1 MLRSPKKAHRP
12 RPDFCSKLALNQL
25 VISGELI
32 ALEGLRY
39 TPAGVARVALTLSHV
54 SQQPEAN
61 GMRQVQ
67 CEVNALAFAGV
78 AEKVAGF
85 APGQH
90 VKVRGFLASRSLR
103 SRQLVLHINDI
114 ILE

>member
-1 MLRSPKKAHRP
+1 MAR
-12 RPDFCSKLALNQL
+12 NQV

-54 SQQPEAN
+54 SQQAEA
-61 GMRQVQ
+61 GGLRQVQ
-67 CEVNALAFAGV
+67 CEVNALAFADV
-78 AEKVAGF
+78 AEKAAKF
-85 APGQH
+85 AVGQT
-90 VKVRGFLASRSLR
+90 VKVRGFLAQQSIRN
-103 SRQLVLHINDI
+103 RQLVLHINDI

>member
-1 MLRSPKKAHRP
+1 MR
-12 RPDFCSKLALNQL
+12 NQV

-39 TPAGVARVALTLSHV
+39 TPAGVARVALTLSHS
-54 SQQPEAN
+54 SQQTEAN
-61 GMRQVQ
+61 VLRQVQ
-67 CEVNALAFAGV
+67 CEVKALAFAEV
-78 AEKVAGF
+78 ADKAAQFSV
-85 APGQH
+85 GQT
-90 VKVRGFLASRSLR
+90 VKVRGFLAQQGIR

>member
-1 MLRSPKKAHRP
+1 M
-12 RPDFCSKLALNQL
+12 
-25 VISGELI
+25 
-32 ALEGLRY
+32 
-39 TPAGVARVALTLSHV
+39 ALTLSHS

-61 GMRQVQ
+61 GVRQVQ

-78 AEKVAGF
+78 ADKVARF
-85 APGQH
+85 AVGQN
-90 VKVRGFLASRSLR
+90 VKVRGFLARQGIR

>member
-1 MLRSPKKAHRP
+1 MAR
-12 RPDFCSKLALNQL
+12 NQV

-39 TPAGVARVALTLSHV
+39 TPAGVARVELTLSHS
-54 SQQPEAN
+54 SQQSEAN
-61 GMRQVQ
+61 GLREVR
-67 CEVNALAFAGV
+67 CEVVALAFAEV
-78 AEKVAGF
+78 AHKAVQF
-85 APGQH
+85 AVGQT
-90 VKVRGFLASRSLR
+90 VKVRGFLAQRSMR

>member
-1 MLRSPKKAHRP
+1 
-12 RPDFCSKLALNQL
+12 LARNEV

-32 ALEGLRY
+32 ALESLRY
-39 TPAGVARVALTLSHV
+39 TPGGVARVVLTLSHS

-61 GMRQVQ
+61 GLRQVR
-67 CEVNALAFAGV
+67 CEVSALAFAEA
-78 AEKVAGF
+78 AEKAARF
-85 APGQH
+85 AVGQT
-90 VKVRGFLASRSLR
+90 VKVRGFLAQQSIR

>member
-1 MLRSPKKAHRP
+1 MAR
-12 RPDFCSKLALNQL
+12 NQV

-32 ALEGLRY
+32 ALDGIRY
-39 TPAGVARVALTLSHV
+39 TPAGVARVALILRHT
-54 SQQPEAN
+54 SQQPEAD
-61 GMRQVQ
+61 GLRQVQ

-78 AEKVAGF
+78 AEKAAQF
-85 APGQH
+85 AVGQT
-90 VKVRGFLASRSLR
+90 VKVRGFLAQQSIR

>member
-1 MLRSPKKAHRP
+1 MAR
-12 RPDFCSKLALNQL
+12 NQV

-32 ALEGLRY
+32 ALDGLRY
-39 TPAGVARVALTLSHV
+39 TPAGVARVALTLRHN

-61 GMRQVQ
+61 GLRQVQ
-67 CEVNALAFAGV
+67 CEVNALAFADV
-78 AEKVAGF
+78 ADKAARF
-85 APGQH
+85 AIGQT
-90 VKVRGFLASRSLR
+90 VKVRGFLARQSIR